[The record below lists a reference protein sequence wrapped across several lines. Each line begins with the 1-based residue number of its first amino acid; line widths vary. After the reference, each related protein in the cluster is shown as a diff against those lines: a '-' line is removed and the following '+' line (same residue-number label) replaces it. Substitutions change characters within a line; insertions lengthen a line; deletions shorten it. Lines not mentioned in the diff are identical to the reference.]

1 MAYAL
6 PLLLKFNSTIN
17 HPNPMKPTTLII
29 TCLATASLGLLPL
42 RAADPSSSD
51 KTFVKKAAAGGM
63 AEVDAGKMAQEKG
76 QSSDVKDFGAMMVKD
91 HTAANDEL
99 AGIAKSKNI
108 EVPSKTDAEHQK
120 MEDKLSGLSGAAF
133 DKEYIN
139 DMVKGHEKML
149 KLLKGEESS
158 KDAELKDF
166 ATKTAETVKMHLDKA
181 KEIQG
186 KLK

>member
-1 MAYAL
+1 M
-6 PLLLKFNSTIN
+6 KTSTV
-17 HPNPMKPTTLII
+17 LI
-29 TCLATASLGLLPL
+29 TCLTAATMAFLPL

-51 KTFVKKAAAGGM
+51 KTFVNKAAAGGM

-76 QSSDVKDFGAMMVKD
+76 QSADVKDFGAMMVKD

-99 AGIAKSKNI
+99 AGIAKSQNI
-108 EVPSKTDAEHQK
+108 EVPAKTDAEHQK

-149 KLLKGEESS
+149 KLMKGEESS
-158 KDAELKDF
+158 KDAELKAF
-166 ATKTAETVKMHLDKA
+166 ATKTADTVQMHLDKA